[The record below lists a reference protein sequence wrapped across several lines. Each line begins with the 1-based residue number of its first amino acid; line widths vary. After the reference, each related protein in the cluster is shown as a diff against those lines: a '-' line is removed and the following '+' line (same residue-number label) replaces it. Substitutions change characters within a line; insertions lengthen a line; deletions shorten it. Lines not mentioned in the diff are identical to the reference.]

1 MTNISD
7 IAHGRTI
14 LTPRMK
20 RQRYVNYVKTKSKA
34 LGKTINKNV
43 VYMGKKTYA
52 QRHYLKSRPLKKVK
66 IKSSRKLSH
75 YKKKGKKFIPVYKK
89 TKHIKHRAKPT
100 RSNYDPFNPFGL
112 SI

>member
-7 IAHGRTI
+7 IAYGRTI

-20 RQRYVNYVKTKSKA
+20 RQRYINSLKSKSKA
-34 LGKTINKNV
+34 LGKTIHKNV
-43 VYMGKKTYA
+43 VYMGKKAYA
-52 QRHYLKSRPLKKVK
+52 QRHYLKPRQLKKAKV
-66 IKSSRKLSH
+66 KSSRKLSH

-89 TKHIKHRAKPT
+89 VKHIKHRAKPT